1 MGFKGKGVKLG
12 IIDSGANKNSI
23 AFKENFKYKHNFV
36 VTAHNQ
42 TEDSSECTKRGKR
55 LTGIVIANSNYFTGI
70 APEVTFG
77 SYRVFGCKG
86 PTSTSLVLQAI
97 KAAIKDQM
105 KIIVLP
111 EIAIVDE
118 YDTQLGQEIEDAAKH
133 GVIMIVAASVNNFKS
148 AIFSYQGLPVLSVGG
163 FKQEYRKNNW
173 PCIEFTSSC
182 SNMSYNFNKEA
193 DIIPKNIKGKLIE
206 YTGLKRQDIALVWYD
221 KSKMPYFL
229 EYAKSIGM
237 AGLIIVN
244 VKKMLCL

>member
-1 MGFKGKGVKLG
+1 TSRHGLQRKRCEIG
-12 IIDSGANKNSI
+12 IIDSGINLRAAAFEGNYKYNHKFVAAKYDQVKDWFKCNKLGIGLAGI
-23 AFKENFKYKHNFV
+23 AVAK
-36 VTAHNQ
+36 T
-42 TEDSSECTKRGKR
+42 
-55 LTGIVIANSNYFTGI
+55 NYFTGV

-77 SYRVFGCKG
+77 SYRVFGCTG
-86 PTSTSLVLQAI
+86 STSTSLVLQAI

-111 EIAIVDE
+111 DIAIVDE
-118 YDTQLGQEIEDAAKH
+118 YDTQLGQEIEDAQN
-133 GVIMIVAASVNNFKS
+133 MQY
-148 AIFSYQGLPVLSVGG
+148 FSYQGLPVLSVGG
-163 FKQEYRKNNW
+163 FKQEYRLSHWFEEKTTGRR
-173 PCIEFTSSC
+173 IEFTSSC

-244 VKKMLCL
+244 VKKMFIYKRRL